1 MRNIFSNYSQGE
13 NRVTSSII
21 SVISKLSL
29 DSITYIFGEI
39 ELKNGIEKF
48 EGLIKL
54 KDQVSYSID
63 VNGNNQKTIPD
74 AEVSA
79 NFKYVFETK
88 ILPNSVKKNDEQI
101 SNHLKIKLSKL
112 IVLTPD
118 VECPPII
125 TELLEKDENKDRL
138 YWLNFDSLVEIFNNL
153 VDGIA
158 QDYLS
163 SRTIRLFEH
172 ERFLLVELVDYI
184 NNEYLLSENY
194 SDNVLVIPARTA
206 WDDYIKYKF
215 YICQENRSFR
225 PANYLA
231 FYYDG
236 GIQQKVPQ
244 IIGWIDSIPT
254 SQGTELKEEDFK
266 NILKE
271 SFKVNKVYAKG
282 KEEEIIKQQ
291 IINNSLAN
299 INDWIKN
306 RHSNKEEFKEEFHK
320 IIFLASDENIKTL
333 SNQVTNNSK
342 TKNSSKNTAFVQNQ
356 RYVSF
361 DKLQN
366 AKTTSELV

>member
-39 ELKNGIEKF
+39 ERKNGIEGFKDLIKF
-48 EGLIKL
+48 EDQASHSIKTT
-54 KDQVSYSID
+54 KES
-63 VNGNNQKTIPD
+63 QKTIPD
-74 AEVSA
+74 AEISA
-79 NFKYVFETK
+79 NFKYMIETK
-88 ILPNSVKKNDEQI
+88 IKSGVVDIKQI
-101 SNHLKIKLSKL
+101 SNHLKIKPSKL

-118 VECPPII
+118 VECPI
-125 TELLEKDENKDRL
+125 TELLENDENKDRL

-184 NNEYLLSENY
+184 IKENLLSENY
-194 SDNVLVIPARTA
+194 SDNVLVIPAKTA
-206 WDDYIKYKF
+206 WSDYGEYKF
-215 YICQENRSFR
+215 YICQENRTFR

-254 SQGTELKEEDFK
+254 SKGTELKEEDFK
-266 NILKE
+266 KILEE

-282 KEEEIIKQQ
+282 KEEETIKQQ

-333 SNQVTNNSK
+333 SNQVTNNS
-342 TKNSSKNTAFVQNQ
+342 TSTTGKNTAFVQNQ

-361 DKLQN
+361 NKLRD
-366 AKTTSELV
+366 AKTTSQLV

>member
-39 ELKNGIEKF
+39 ERKNGIEGFKDLIKF
-48 EGLIKL
+48 EDQASHSIKTT
-54 KDQVSYSID
+54 KES
-63 VNGNNQKTIPD
+63 QKTIPD
-74 AEVSA
+74 AEISA
-79 NFKYVFETK
+79 NFKYMIETK
-88 ILPNSVKKNDEQI
+88 IKSGVVDIEQI
-101 SNHLKIKLSKL
+101 SNHLEIKPSKL

-118 VECPPII
+118 VKCPI
-125 TELLEKDENKDRL
+125 ELLKKDENKDRL

-184 NNEYLLSENY
+184 IKENLLSDY

-206 WDDYIKYKF
+206 WDDYDKYKF
-215 YICQENRSFR
+215 YICQENRTFR

-231 FYYDG
+231 FYKDG
-236 GIQQKVPQ
+236 KIQKEVPQ

-254 SQGTELKEEDFK
+254 SKGTELKEEDFK

-271 SFKVNKVYAKG
+271 SFKVNKVYAKEK
-282 KEEEIIKQQ
+282 KEEKIKQQ

-299 INDWIKN
+299 INEWIKN

>member
-39 ELKNGIEKF
+39 ERKNGIEEFKDLIKF
-48 EGLIKL
+48 E
-54 KDQVSYSID
+54 DQVSYSID

-101 SNHLKIKLSKL
+101 SNHLKIKPSKL

-118 VECPPII
+118 VECPI
-125 TELLEKDENKDRL
+125 TELLENDENKDRL

-158 QDYLS
+158 KDSLS

-184 NNEYLLSENY
+184 IKENLLSENY

-206 WDDYIKYKF
+206 WGDYKEYKF
-215 YICQENRSFR
+215 YICQENRPSR

-236 GIQQKVPQ
+236 DIQKKVPQ

-254 SQGTELKEEDFK
+254 SKGTKLNKDNFKE
-266 NILKE
+266 ILDK

-282 KEEEIIKQQ
+282 KKEETIKRQ
-291 IINNSLAN
+291 IIDNSLAN
-299 INDWIKN
+299 INKWIEK
-306 RHSNKEEFKEEFHK
+306 RHSNEEEFKEEFHK

-333 SNQVTNNSK
+333 SNQVTNNS
-342 TKNSSKNTAFVQNQ
+342 TSTTGKNTAFVQNQ

-361 DKLQN
+361 AKLQN